1 MIAEETKLFEQGLE
15 EYPPA
20 QAIFS
25 NVVMIIW
32 IALGTIACWFFFP
45 LIGLIY
51 LVFALVMVFVVLR
64 KLVCPNCYYHG
75 ECCHMGWGKLSGFM
89 FNKGNI
95 EDFPA
100 SIGLKVAPLTYG
112 LLTLIPLILI
122 VISIFQKFLISKV
135 IILVILLGI
144 SFYSGTVGRKKA
156 CVVCKMRLICPGAA
170 VK

>member
-1 MIAEETKLFEQGLE
+1 MIEETKLYEQGLE

-20 QAIFS
+20 QAIFG

-32 IALGTIACWFFFP
+32 IALGAIACWFFFP
-45 LIGLIY
+45 LLGFIY
-51 LVFALVMVFVVLR
+51 LIFALVMVFVVLR

-75 ECCHMGWGKLSGFM
+75 KCCHIGWGKLSSLLFK
-89 FNKGNI
+89 KGNI
-95 EDFPA
+95 EDFPN
-100 SIGLKVAPLTYG
+100 SIGLKSAPLTYG
-112 LLTLIPLILI
+112 LLTLIPLILVI
-122 VISIFQKFLISKV
+122 ISIFQEFLISKV
-135 IILVILLGI
+135 IILVILLAI

>member
-1 MIAEETKLFEQGLE
+1 MVEETELYDKGLE
-15 EYPPA
+15 ECPPG
-20 QAIFS
+20 QAIFA

-32 IALGTIACWFFFP
+32 IALGATACWFFLP

-51 LVFALVMVFVVLR
+51 VVFALVMVFIVLR

-75 ECCHMGWGKLSGFM
+75 KCCHMGWGKLSSLLF
-89 FNKGNI
+89 KEGNI
-95 EDFPA
+95 EDFPT

-122 VISIFQKFLISKV
+122 VISIFQEFLVSTKV
-135 IILVILLGI
+135 IILVILLAI